1 MKKVAVIGAG
11 IVGGSVAFH
20 LSEQGAEVTIFDKS
34 GPGSGAT
41 DHSFAWINAFA
52 KRPRTYFDLNHRS
65 VDMWGRFGEN
75 IGVGTGLKW
84 GGNVTYCSDIAS
96 GEKLKLECETM
107 QTWGYAIRSITKD
120 ELSSFEPNLEIGEF
134 TYGVYMQNEGH
145 VVGRLAAKACVD
157 SVVQNG
163 TGTYLEQKVDSITQV
178 KDKVIVEFNQS
189 KMEFDYVV
197 IAAGIDSTNLW
208 RNLGVNLPHK
218 RSPGVVVRTIPVPK
232 IMDKLSTI
240 YLPQAEEGGKELH
253 VRQDNDGIVTIG
265 SGSQENETEDDS
277 QFNADETLKNA
288 SKFFPALKD
297 LEAMTVPVGFRPMP
311 VDGMP
316 VIGFSEKVDRVYS
329 LIMHSGVT
337 LAPLVGLW
345 AATEILS
352 GLKVEMLSP
361 YRPSRFSK

>member
-1 MKKVAVIGAG
+1 
-11 IVGGSVAFH
+11 
-20 LSEQGAEVTIFDKS
+20 
-34 GPGSGAT
+34 
-41 DHSFAWINAFA
+41 
-52 KRPRTYFDLNHRS
+52 
-65 VDMWGRFGEN
+65 MWGRFGEN

-84 GGNVTYCSDIAS
+84 GCNVTYCSDMAS

-145 VVGRLAAKACVD
+145 VVGRLAAKACVV

-178 KDKVIVEFNQS
+178 KDKVIVEFNQN

-240 YLPQAEEGGKELH
+240 YLPQAEEGGKEYM
-253 VRQDNDGIVTIG
+253 
-265 SGSQENETEDDS
+265 SGRTMMES
-277 QFNADETLKNA
+277 
-288 SKFFPALKD
+288 
-297 LEAMTVPVGFRPMP
+297 
-311 VDGMP
+311 
-316 VIGFSEKVDRVYS
+316 
-329 LIMHSGVT
+329 
-337 LAPLVGLW
+337 
-345 AATEILS
+345 
-352 GLKVEMLSP
+352 
-361 YRPSRFSK
+361 

>member
-1 MKKVAVIGAG
+1 MKKVGVIGAG

-20 LSEQGAEVTIFDKS
+20 LTEQGAEVTVFDKS

-41 DHSFAWINAFA
+41 DHSFAWINAFG
-52 KRPRTYFDLNHRS
+52 KRPRAYFDLNHRS

-75 IGVGTGLKW
+75 IGVGSGLKW
-84 GGNVTYCSDIAS
+84 GGNVTYCSDNTS

-107 QTWGYAIRSITKD
+107 QKWGYAIRSITKD
-120 ELSSFEPNLEIGEF
+120 ELSYLEPNLEVGEF

-145 VVGRLAAKACVD
+145 VVGHLAAKACVD
-157 SVVQNG
+157 SIVQNG
-163 TGTYLEQKVDSITQV
+163 TGTYIEQKVDSLTQV
-178 KDKVIVEFNQS
+178 KDKVIVEFSQNN
-189 KMEFDYVV
+189 MEFDYVV
-197 IAAGIDSTNLW
+197 IAAGVDSTNLW
-208 RNLGVNLPHK
+208 KNLGVNLPHK
-218 RSPGVVVRTIPVPK
+218 RSPGVVVRTIPVSK

-240 YLPQAEEGGKELH
+240 YLPQVEEGGKELH

-288 SKFFPALKD
+288 SKFFPSLKN
-297 LEAMTVPVGFRPMP
+297 LEAMAVPVGFRPMP

-352 GLKVEMLSP
+352 GLEVDVLSP
-361 YRPSRFSK
+361 YRPSRFLK